1 MDNAIIR
8 RKLVESAGKLE
19 RQLEW
24 YQRNKD
30 KDYCDNYDN
39 IVYYGQ
45 CFKGVC
51 DLAIALGFAPED
63 IEIIVPEAW
72 HYVNKELQYE

>member
-8 RKLVESAGKLE
+8 KKLVESAGKLE
-19 RQLEW
+19 NQLDW

-45 CFKGVC
+45 YFKGVC

-63 IEIIVPEAW
+63 IEIIVPKAW
-72 HYVNKELQYE
+72 HYVNKEL

>member
-8 RKLVESAGKLE
+8 NKLVESADKLE
-19 RQLEW
+19 RQLEL

-39 IVYYGQ
+39 IIYYDQ
-45 CFKGVC
+45 YFKGVC

-63 IEIIVPEAW
+63 IEIIVPRAW
-72 HYVNKELQYE
+72 HYVNMEL

>member
-8 RKLVESAGKLE
+8 KKLVESAGKLVN
-19 RQLEW
+19 QLDW

-39 IVYYGQ
+39 IVYYGRY
-45 CFKGVC
+45 FKGVC

-72 HYVNKELQYE
+72 HYVNKEL

>member
-8 RKLVESAGKLE
+8 KKLVESAGKLCN
-19 RQLEW
+19 QLDW

-45 CFKGVC
+45 YFKGVC

-72 HYVNKELQYE
+72 HYVNKEL